1 MKFLLLALL
10 GLCLLSKVW
19 PLALLVL
26 FYPFFKN
33 AGSSNAKTHH
43 HKVADYK
50 WRPRGAR
57 WK

>member
-33 AGSSNAKTHH
+33 SGSKRNN

>member
-1 MKFLLLALL
+1 MKFLLLALI

-26 FYPFFKN
+26 FYLFFKN
-33 AGSSNAKTHH
+33 DCGKRDHR
-43 HKVADYK
+43 KRPEYK
-50 WRPRGAR
+50 WRPYGAR

>member
-1 MKFLLLALL
+1 MKFLLLAVI

-26 FYPFFKN
+26 FYLFLKN
-33 AGSSNAKTHH
+33 GGSKPKP
-43 HKVADYK
+43 HKAADYK